1 MRSSILDPTPKDAHD
16 CRTAPSRTA
25 RAMSEWTEI
34 KARFERPLG
43 ALAVCVLLLLFFSGL
58 FYNAKIAYLPANPAT
73 LHAVTVR
80 VDKVAECPY
89 SHSSGKRQ
97 NSGYTPGCYVSD
109 DYPGVAFEK
118 SGGVAGLDIPLPQRL
133 ELLINREPDDLK
145 NFYEGKMFSVYV
157 PINVYGVRQQ
167 DGKVLVDP
175 GPLYDKYW
183 AQKQRRK
190 AYAWIVVLIGLGFGG
205 YAFVKIR
212 KILRDPYL

>member
-43 ALAVCVLLLLFFSGL
+43 ALAVCVMLLLFSSGL
-58 FYNAKIAYLPANPAT
+58 FDNAKKAYLPANPAT

-118 SGGVAGLDIPLPQRL
+118 SGG
-133 ELLINREPDDLK
+133 
-145 NFYEGKMFSVYV
+145 
-157 PINVYGVRQQ
+157 
-167 DGKVLVDP
+167 KVLVDP